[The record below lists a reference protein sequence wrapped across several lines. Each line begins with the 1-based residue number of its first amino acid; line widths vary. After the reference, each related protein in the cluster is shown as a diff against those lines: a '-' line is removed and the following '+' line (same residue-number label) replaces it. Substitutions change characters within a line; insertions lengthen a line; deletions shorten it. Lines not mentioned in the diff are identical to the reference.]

1 MLMLVK
7 GFWKGLLDY
16 WDPRSDGIASMEI
29 LTFCSIATVAK
40 DMKKNTF

>member
-29 LTFCSIATVAK
+29 LTKGHSVLLLQ
-40 DMKKNTF
+40 